1 MSSKKEVIPV
11 TSLIRDYLKEMEVSD
26 EEKDRFSSIVSEG
39 HYLKKERFKYIITND
54 KDNKTNIDDKI
65 SFYNNI
71 ATKLDKSLV
80 WVYQELVLNGYGEY
94 IDHNSDIYKASL
106 LAYSDIS
113 YFIEK
118 NDIEGLKFYE
128 KYCILD
134 KNIYGDCVISKK
146 CKKLIKR

>member
-54 KDNKTNIDDKI
+54 KDNKTNIDD
-65 SFYNNI
+65 
-71 ATKLDKSLV
+71 LV

-118 NDIEGLKFYE
+118 NDIEGLKFYK